1 MVQII
6 RLLIHLK
13 YSKPIIFQDLEE
25 KTKSL
30 DSLEEEKKRYTDKI
44 IAYKERM
51 IAMKARIEEVENAEK
66 ILNKNLEEEVKQ
78 KNGNFMKLMNI
89 YYKS

>member
-1 MVQII
+1 M
-6 RLLIHLK
+6 
-13 YSKPIIFQDLEE
+13 EE

-44 IAYKERM
+44 IQYKDRM
-51 IAMKARIEEVENAEK
+51 IAMKARIEELENTEK

-78 KNGNFMKLMNI
+78 KNGNFIKKIYLLTSRKSNNI
-89 YYKS
+89 KHPPE

>member
-1 MVQII
+1 M
-6 RLLIHLK
+6 
-13 YSKPIIFQDLEE
+13 EE

-44 IAYKERM
+44 IQYKERM

-78 KNGNFMKLMNI
+78 KNGNLIKLMNI
-89 YYKS
+89 YYQVVIII

>member
-1 MVQII
+1 M
-6 RLLIHLK
+6 
-13 YSKPIIFQDLEE
+13 EE

-44 IAYKERM
+44 IQYKDRM
-51 IAMKARIEEVENAEK
+51 IAMKARIEELENTEK

-78 KNGNFMKLMNI
+78 KNGNFIKNAYLLTSRNI
-89 YYKS
+89 

>member
-1 MVQII
+1 M
-6 RLLIHLK
+6 
-13 YSKPIIFQDLEE
+13 EE

-51 IAMKARIEEVENAEK
+51 IAMKSRIEEVENAEK

-78 KNGNFMKLMNI
+78 KNGNFIKN
-89 YYKS
+89 

>member
-1 MVQII
+1 M
-6 RLLIHLK
+6 
-13 YSKPIIFQDLEE
+13 EE

-44 IAYKERM
+44 IQYKDRM
-51 IAMKARIEEVENAEK
+51 IAMKARIEELENTEK

-78 KNGNFMKLMNI
+78 KNGNFINNTYLLTSRNI
-89 YYKS
+89 II

>member
-1 MVQII
+1 M
-6 RLLIHLK
+6 
-13 YSKPIIFQDLEE
+13 EE

-44 IAYKERM
+44 IHYKDRM
-51 IAMKARIEEVENAEK
+51 IAMKARIEELENTEK

-78 KNGNFMKLMNI
+78 KNGNFIQLIHI
-89 YYKS
+89 Y

>member
-1 MVQII
+1 M
-6 RLLIHLK
+6 
-13 YSKPIIFQDLEE
+13 EE

-44 IAYKERM
+44 IQYKDRM
-51 IAMKARIEEVENAEK
+51 IAMKSRIEELENTEK

-78 KNGNFMKLMNI
+78 KNGNLIKLMNI
-89 YYKS
+89 Y

>member
-1 MVQII
+1 M
-6 RLLIHLK
+6 
-13 YSKPIIFQDLEE
+13 EE

-78 KNGNFMKLMNI
+78 KNGNFIKLIHI
-89 YYKS
+89 Y

>member
-1 MVQII
+1 M
-6 RLLIHLK
+6 
-13 YSKPIIFQDLEE
+13 EE

>member
-1 MVQII
+1 MIQII

-13 YSKPIIFQDLEE
+13 YSKHIIFQDLEE

-44 IAYKERM
+44 IQYKDRM
-51 IAMKARIEEVENAEK
+51 IAMKARIEELENTEK

-78 KNGNFMKLMNI
+78 KNGNFIKN
-89 YYKS
+89 

>member
-1 MVQII
+1 M
-6 RLLIHLK
+6 
-13 YSKPIIFQDLEE
+13 EE

-78 KNGNFMKLMNI
+78 KNGNFIKLMNI
-89 YYKS
+89 Y